1 MRTPTVTPL
10 ALCGLALT
18 ITLSGCSAGT
28 PAPAD
33 PAEPESQAAC
43 EVGHWVLDVE
53 DFSAQSEDFVV
64 GQGIPITEFAMTGD
78 GTLDIG
84 DDGFLDGVVSLTTTG
99 VLAAPGMPPVDVSVP
114 SNYTFSGEWAVG
126 EDDDTIDLTN
136 WAQVADVGGADP
148 STVAPFID
156 FTDVPT
162 VSSECTDTD
171 LRLQGPDAPL
181 SALWHRA

>member
-1 MRTPTVTPL
+1 
-10 ALCGLALT
+10 
-18 ITLSGCSAGT
+18 
-28 PAPAD
+28 
-33 PAEPESQAAC
+33 
-43 EVGHWVLDVE
+43 VLDVG
-53 DFSAQSEDFVV
+53 DFAAQSEQFVV

-114 SNYTFSGEWAVG
+114 SSYTFSGEWAPG
-126 EDDDTIDLTN
+126 EDDDTIDLSN
-136 WAQVADVGGADP
+136 WAQVADVGGTDG
-148 STVAPFID
+148 SSVAPFID
-156 FTDVPT
+156 FTDIPT